1 MSYGVP
7 RVSYG
12 VQASQHER
20 TPSSPR
26 HACRC
31 QRVQA
36 GVHLLLTALE
46 THLFQQCKHI
56 CSSVGCLL
64 VPTSTG
70 GHASPYDPLGVSYLG
85 TPYDTPRVR
94 VQAGMHLLSDF
105 STNNKNTAGGVS
117 KIAADDTSHRLH
129 RGKPQ
134 HFDKHDRHTHDCAV
148 SQDISLPPAYPPL
161 PASRHALPPLPRPVF
176 PVDLRIECPRRLL
189 HR

>member
-105 STNNKNTAGGVS
+105 STNNKNTAGDVS
-117 KIAADDTSHRLH
+117 KIAADDTRHRLH
-129 RGKPQ
+129 GGKPQ
-134 HFDKHDRHTHDCAV
+134 HFDKHDRHAHDDNDLT
-148 SQDISLPPAYPPL
+148 QRQ
-161 PASRHALPPLPRPVF
+161 ASAL
-176 PVDLRIECPRRLL
+176 
-189 HR
+189 